1 MTTNTASPI
10 TLRFPIE
17 ASQFQPER
25 VTLHRDF
32 PDGSDLD
39 ITVMGPTKR
48 QPNGCVN
55 WPGWGEQSPEVTA
68 AVAEMLAEGA
78 RIAPNLRP
86 QVAK

>member
-1 MTTNTASPI
+1 MTSTTASPI
-10 TLRFPIE
+10 TLRFPVE
-17 ASQFQPER
+17 ANQFQPER

-39 ITVMGPTKR
+39 ITVQGPTASE
-48 QPNGCVN
+48 PNGSVN
-55 WPGWGEQSPEVTA
+55 WPAWGRQPPEVAA

-86 QVAK
+86 QVTK